1 MRLGMDSLRKVGSAK
16 RVRIEGWRQK
26 RLGSNGRSHREE
38 GENASHHQRRKTCLT
53 LTGPSH
59 GRLEAV
65 ISRQIQ
71 SPGSKERREFAWSA
85 RIRPAFPSTY
95 APAKPT
101 RAAANRG
108 IPTADPAL

>member
-1 MRLGMDSLRKVGSAK
+1 MRLGMDSLRKVGGAK

-71 SPGSKERREFAWSA
+71 SPGSKERREFAPRLGVPGFGQLFRA
-85 RIRPAFPSTY
+85 RMRQPNQ
-95 APAKPT
+95 
-101 RAAANRG
+101 R
-108 IPTADPAL
+108 